1 MKKIFNL
8 LLILLFSSSM
18 SAQIKKPT
26 IMVVPS
32 DVWCIQNNYLISFDN
47 NGTSEQLPDYAK
59 ALQSDANL
67 LLAISKIN
75 TLMADRGFPL
85 KDLSSVIKS
94 LKQQEAEEQMLQSKT
109 SGAMILET
117 PLDRLKKT
125 AKADIIM
132 SLTWNVNKMG
142 PKYSLTYNLQGI
154 DSYTNKQIAGAQG
167 TGKQTFSAE
176 LPILIEEAVL
186 TNMDA
191 FCTQLMEYFED
202 IHKNG
207 REVAVSIR
215 VFDNGSGVDLE
226 TEYNGMEL
234 TEIIDEW
241 IEENTVNNAFNKSD
255 ASESFIQYEQVRIPL
270 YKENGN
276 QMDTESFVR
285 NLRTYLRKEYAI
297 ESKIITKGLGACM
310 LVIGEK

>member
-47 NGTSEQLPDYAK
+47 NETNEQLPDYSK
-59 ALQSDANL
+59 ALQTDANL

-85 KDLSSVIKS
+85 KDLASVIKS

-132 SLTWNVNKMG
+132 SLTWSINKMG

-154 DSYTNKQIAGAQG
+154 DSYTNKQIAGSQG

-186 TNMDA
+186 SNMDD
-191 FCTQLMEYFED
+191 FCAQLMEYFED

-207 REVAVSIR
+207 REVSINIR
-215 VFDNGSGVDLE
+215 VFDNGSGIDLE

-285 NLRTYLRKEYAI
+285 NLRTFLRKEYAI
-297 ESKIITKGLGACM
+297 ESKIITKGLGSCI

>member
-47 NGTSEQLPDYAK
+47 NETNEQLPDYSK
-59 ALQSDANL
+59 ALQTDANL

-85 KDLSSVIKS
+85 KDLASVIKS

-132 SLTWNVNKMG
+132 SLTWSINKMG

-154 DSYTNKQIAGAQG
+154 DSYTNKQIAGSQG

-186 TNMDA
+186 SNMDD
-191 FCTQLMEYFED
+191 FCAQLMEYFED

-207 REVAVSIR
+207 REVSINIR
-215 VFDNGSGVDLE
+215 VFDNGSGIDLE
-226 TEYNGMEL
+226 TEYDGMEL

-285 NLRTYLRKEYAI
+285 NLRTFLRKEYAI
-297 ESKIITKGLGACM
+297 ESKIITKGLGSCI

>member
-125 AKADIIM
+125 AKADII
-132 SLTWNVNKMG
+132 
-142 PKYSLTYNLQGI
+142 I
-154 DSYTNKQIAGAQG
+154 D
-167 TGKQTFSAE
+167 
-176 LPILIEEAVL
+176 
-186 TNMDA
+186 
-191 FCTQLMEYFED
+191 
-202 IHKNG
+202 
-207 REVAVSIR
+207 R
-215 VFDNGSGVDLE
+215 
-226 TEYNGMEL
+226 L
-234 TEIIDEW
+234 TEICDE
-241 IEENTVNNAFNKSD
+241 EEEEKLVLCQACKTLQNAENKFCCRCGNSL
-255 ASESFIQYEQVRIPL
+255 R
-270 YKENGN
+270 NG
-276 QMDTESFVR
+276 
-285 NLRTYLRKEYAI
+285 
-297 ESKIITKGLGACM
+297 
-310 LVIGEK
+310 